1 MDDYGGEWGQDY
13 GQEDDGWGAEEED
26 FSQPI
31 QEKSKEEMSMIA
43 QIGKC
48 PKSPDGK
55 FVFIT
60 YEDVLKL
67 FPIKIQSILEEYGL
81 AGVVTED

>member
-1 MDDYGGEWGQDY
+1 
-13 GQEDDGWGAEEED
+13 
-26 FSQPI
+26 
-31 QEKSKEEMSMIA
+31 MIA

-81 AGVVTED
+81 AGVITED